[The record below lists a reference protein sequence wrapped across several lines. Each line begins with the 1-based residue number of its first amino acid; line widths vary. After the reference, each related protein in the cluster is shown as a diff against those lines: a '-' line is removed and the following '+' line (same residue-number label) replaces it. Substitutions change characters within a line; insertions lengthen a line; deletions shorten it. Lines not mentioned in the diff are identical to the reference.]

1 MNRNGIILLIIIGGI
16 ILLSIGGMGYT
27 YSLYRETKLQLEE
40 TKKAESPVQSSQPA
54 NDQTTIN
61 AVEKHILLPNETP
74 KVVTL
79 SDVETLKKTQ
89 PFFLKASNGDK
100 ILVYTDKVILYST
113 FLDRILDIAYIKQ
126 DTSKP
131 VIVTTPPPVF
141 LTPTP

>member
-1 MNRNGIILLIIIGGI
+1 MNRNGIILLFIIGGI
-16 ILLSIGGMGYT
+16 ILLSVGGMGYT
-27 YSLYRETKLQLEE
+27 YTLYRETKQQLEE
-40 TKKAESPVQSSQPA
+40 TKKAESPVPLSAQS
-54 NDQTTIN
+54 NDQATIT

-89 PFFLKASNGDK
+89 PFFAKASNGDK

-126 DTSKP
+126 DATKAVT
-131 VIVTTPPPVF
+131 VITPPPVF